1 MRWADLSQR
10 SRAGLAITG
19 WLRAFPVVRARAGL
33 SNRLMRFAHAVMPST
48 APLGSAAVAAAAA
61 GRPKRLLID
70 SERVYYRGR
79 LGQPVCRKLGSLT
92 LYAAHR
98 TPLELTVDGHDCAP
112 TRLAVVPPYVTH
124 SVRSADDWITCLL
137 IEPEYL
143 DLTRLPVFSRPG
155 PASSAQL
162 PWAAASM
169 LTQALCGGWADDTPI
184 DLGPDDLFYAMST
197 LPRRQLDPRI
207 DHLICRMRDDAAADW
222 SADDAARC
230 CGVSP
235 SRLLHLFKA
244 EVGVPFRHFRAWKR
258 ARQLLAHANSA
269 DSLTRLAQDLGYT
282 DSSYF
287 SNSIRHVY
295 GLRPKDILAGSRGL
309 LLSPL
314 PNG

>member
-1 MRWADLSQR
+1 MSRRAPAVTPLAASPHASGIVLPTADR
-10 SRAGLAITG
+10 K
-19 WLRAFPVVRARAGL
+19 
-33 SNRLMRFAHAVMPST
+33 H
-48 APLGSAAVAAAAA
+48 
-61 GRPKRLLID
+61 LLID
-70 SERVYYRGR
+70 AERVYYRGR
-79 LGQPVCRKLGSLT
+79 LGHPVCRKLGCLT

-98 TPLELTVDGHDCAP
+98 APLHLSIDGRDAPP

-124 SVRSADDWITCLL
+124 SVHSADDWVTCLL

-155 PASSAQL
+155 PASTAQL
-162 PWAAASM
+162 PWATAS
-169 LTQALCGGWADDTPI
+169 LLAQALSGAGPDDAQI
-184 DLGPDDLFYAMST
+184 DLSPDDLFYATLT

-207 DHLICRMRDDAAADW
+207 DRLIRRMRDEAAADW
-222 SADDAARC
+222 SADDAAHC

-244 EVGVPFRHFRAWKR
+244 EIGVPFRHFRAWKR
-258 ARQLLAHANSA
+258 ARQMLIYASST

-287 SNSIRHVY
+287 SNSIRQVY

-309 LLSPL
+309 HTSPL

>member
-1 MRWADLSQR
+1 
-10 SRAGLAITG
+10 
-19 WLRAFPVVRARAGL
+19 
-33 SNRLMRFAHAVMPST
+33 MPPA
-48 APLGSAAVAAAAA
+48 APTSE
-61 GRPKRLLID
+61 RQKRLLID
-70 SERVYYRGR
+70 VEGVYYRGR
-79 LGQPVCRKLGSLT
+79 LGHPVCRKLGSLT

-98 TPLELTVDGHDCAP
+98 APLELTIEGVDHAP
-112 TRLAVVPPYVTH
+112 ARLAVVPPYLTH
-124 SVRSADDWITCLL
+124 SVRSADDWVTCLL

-143 DLTRLPVFSRPG
+143 DLAQLPVLSRPG
-155 PASSAQL
+155 PTSSAQL
-162 PWAAASM
+162 PWATTLL
-169 LTQALCGGWADDTPI
+169 LTQALGGEGPDDPPAD
-184 DLGPDDLFYAMST
+184 LHPDDLFYATRT

-207 DHLICRMRDDAAADW
+207 EHLIGRMRDDAAADW

-244 EVGVPFRHFRAWKR
+244 EIGVPFRHFRAWKR

-269 DSLTRLAQDLGYT
+269 DNLTRLAQELGYT

-287 SNSIRHVY
+287 SNSIRQVY

-309 LLSPL
+309 RLSPL